1 MTAPKGANVTEDEGS
16 DQRLPWLRLMEEVG
30 ISPLRRGFHLVL
42 WAASMLLAIVA
53 VVTTVVG
60 IFVGVSMLEIAFSL
74 IMAAVVVIF
83 AANWWRRH
91 LIRKVR
97 WVEGTVTFRT
107 IEPGG
112 MGENGQYVKCQVRL
126 DPPSTITR
134 VATQVGPLDA
144 ERLSLGGTM
153 RCLIDRLETFRFLR
167 VYPYAPHDAR
177 LPYGRELKFHKA

>member
-1 MTAPKGANVTEDEGS
+1 MAEDERSAQG
-16 DQRLPWLRLMEEVG
+16 LPWLRLMEEVG
-30 ISPLRRGFHLVL
+30 VSPLRRRFHVVL

-60 IFVGVSMLEIAFSL
+60 IFVGVSMLEITFAL
-74 IMAAVVVIF
+74 IAAAVVVIL

-97 WVEGTVTFRT
+97 WVEGTVNFRT
-107 IEPGG
+107 VEPGDV
-112 MGENGQYVKCQVRL
+112 GENGQHIACRVDL
-126 DPPSTITR
+126 NPPSDITR

-144 ERLSLGGTM
+144 ERLALGGTM
-153 RCLIDRLETFRFLR
+153 RCLIDRLETFRFLH

-177 LPYGRELKFHKA
+177 LPYGRVLKFHKA